1 MVKLIYLW
9 HCSGRNNDCCIG
21 ESKPMV
27 ASVAPQSGLLN
38 ERMFFTGMAL
48 AMALAVFVGFAP
60 SYYLAALNDAR
71 TPVLTPSVHVHG
83 ALSTTWILL
92 LIVQT
97 RLIAAGRH
105 DIHRLAGLT
114 GVLVGMAILV
124 SGIFVAINSERRVHN
139 EATADTLADPYVFL
153 IFGLTNVCLF
163 ALFAT
168 LGVLNRRRPDVHK
181 RLMLLATAN
190 LIVPAL
196 ARIVTQAVKAIGVA
210 GPPGVV
216 GAVVLVNVFL
226 AGMVIYDL
234 TTRGR
239 LHPVTLWGVG
249 FIVLTEWLRFVIGF
263 SAPWQAFARM
273 LMS

>member
-1 MVKLIYLW
+1 
-9 HCSGRNNDCCIG
+9 
-21 ESKPMV
+21 MV
-27 ASVAPQSGLLN
+27 ASVAPQTRLLN

-60 SYYLAALNDAR
+60 TYYLAALNDAR
-71 TPVLTPSVHVHG
+71 TPILTPSVHIHG
-83 ALSTTWILL
+83 ALSTAWILL

-105 DIHRLAGLT
+105 DIHRLAGLA
-114 GVLVGMAILV
+114 GALVGMAILV
-124 SGIFVAINSERRVHN
+124 SGIFVALNSGRRVHT
-139 EATADTLADPYVFL
+139 ETSADTLVFL
-153 IFGLTNVCLF
+153 IFPLTTVCLF
-163 ALFAT
+163 AVFVT

-196 ARIVTQAVKAIGVA
+196 ARLSTQATAAMGLA
-210 GPPGVV
+210 GPKGVV
-216 GAVVLVNVFL
+216 GGVLLLNVFL
-226 AGMVIYDL
+226 AGLVIYDL

-249 FIVLTEWLRFVIGF
+249 FIVLSEPLRFVIGF

-273 LMS
+273 LMG

>member
-1 MVKLIYLW
+1 
-9 HCSGRNNDCCIG
+9 
-21 ESKPMV
+21 MV
-27 ASVAPQSGLLN
+27 ASVAPQTRLLN

-60 SYYLAALNDAR
+60 TYYLAALNDAR
-71 TPVLTPSVHVHG
+71 TPVLTPSVHIHG
-83 ALSTTWILL
+83 ALSTAWILL

-97 RLIAAGRH
+97 RLIAAGRR
-105 DIHRLAGLT
+105 DIHRLAGLA
-114 GVLVGMAILV
+114 GVLVGVAILV
-124 SGIFVAINSERRVHN
+124 SGIFVALNSERRVHT

-153 IFGLTNVCLF
+153 IFPFMTVSLF
-163 ALFAT
+163 AVFAAF
-168 LGVLNRRRPDVHK
+168 GVLNRRRPDIHK

-196 ARIVTQAVKAIGVA
+196 ARVATQATTAMGLA
-210 GPPGVV
+210 GPK
-216 GAVVLVNVFL
+216 GAVGGVLLLNVFL
-226 AGMVIYDL
+226 AGLVIYDL

-249 FIVLTEWLRFVIGF
+249 IIVLSEPLRFVIGF

>member
-1 MVKLIYLW
+1 
-9 HCSGRNNDCCIG
+9 
-21 ESKPMV
+21 MV
-27 ASVAPQSGLLN
+27 ASVAPQTRLLN

-60 SYYLAALNDAR
+60 TYYLAALNDAR
-71 TPVLTPSVHVHG
+71 TPILTPSVHIHG
-83 ALSTTWILL
+83 ALSTAWILL

-105 DIHRLAGLT
+105 DIHRLAGLA
-114 GVLVGMAILV
+114 GVLVGMAILI
-124 SGIFVAINSERRVHN
+124 SGIFVALNSERRVHT

-153 IFGLTNVCLF
+153 IFPLTGVCLF
-163 ALFAT
+163 AAFAT

-196 ARIVTQAVKAIGVA
+196 ARLATQATTAMGLA
-210 GPPGVV
+210 GPK
-216 GAVVLVNVFL
+216 GAVGGVLLLNVFL
-226 AGMVIYDL
+226 AGLVIYDL

-249 FIVLTEWLRFVIGF
+249 IIVLSEPLRFVIGF